1 MEQFKLENE
10 KSKGFFKGVAEI
22 TTTIFSMPKTMLKL
36 GLVQF
41 FSWFA
46 FFAMWSLATP
56 ALTSHV
62 FNASFPDVNLF
73 DLTDAVQKANYEA
86 GMQLYN
92 DAADLVGSY
101 MGMYGLS
108 SMAFAL
114 LLTMYTSKFRINR
127 KFIHMASL
135 LAGGIGFIMMYYI
148 TDHHYL
154 MYSFILIGISWGS
167 ILSMPYA
174 MLSSSI
180 DPNKMGV
187 YMGIFNMFIVIPQI
201 IAATGGLNFLYQAIY
216 GEASINA
223 MLLAGTSL
231 VLAALSN
238 LLITNKKAITY
249 TE

>member
-1 MEQFKLENE
+1 MQTLIIGIGTWVASNLPWLITKLGVSNVAEAGVVPMSVKIAFTIGGAIFFLSILYTILTTKEYPPEDMDKFKDENE

-22 TTTIFSMPKTMLKL
+22 TSTIFSMPKTMLKL

-46 FFAMWSLATP
+46 FFAMWSIATP

-114 LLTMYTSKFRINR
+114 LLTLYTSKFRINR

-135 LAGGIGFIMMYYI
+135 FAGGAGFIMMYF
-148 TDHHYL
+148 HY
-154 MYSFILIGISWGS
+154 
-167 ILSMPYA
+167 
-174 MLSSSI
+174 
-180 DPNKMGV
+180 
-187 YMGIFNMFIVIPQI
+187 
-201 IAATGGLNFLYQAIY
+201 
-216 GEASINA
+216 
-223 MLLAGTSL
+223 
-231 VLAALSN
+231 
-238 LLITNKKAITY
+238 
-249 TE
+249 